1 MRCDYVLRV
10 LITKESGCVAG
21 SLVLEDSYIKIRI
34 HNFKYHKY
42 SSKKGVT
49 TEVADQISDDFRMKI
64 LRYKVYINDRV

>member
-1 MRCDYVLRV
+1 M
-10 LITKESGCVAG
+10 
-21 SLVLEDSYIKIRI
+21 EDSYIKIRI